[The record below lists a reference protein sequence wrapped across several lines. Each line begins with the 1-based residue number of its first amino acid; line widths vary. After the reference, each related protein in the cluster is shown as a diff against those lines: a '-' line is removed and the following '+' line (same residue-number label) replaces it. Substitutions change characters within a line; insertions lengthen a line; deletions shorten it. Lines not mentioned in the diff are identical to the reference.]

1 MFQYVPQAVQ
11 VFDPKGRLI
20 GGIYEVPGTPGYH
33 SAEYQFL
40 GRVFWP
46 PPVFDKDGF
55 GYSFGPDGLVKLKVT
70 LPPG

>member
-1 MFQYVPQAVQ
+1 MQ
-11 VFDPKGRLI
+11 VFDPQDRLI
-20 GGIYEVPGTPGYH
+20 GGIYEVAGTRDDEAVG
-33 SAEYQFL
+33 YQFG

-55 GYSFGPDGLVKLKVT
+55 GYTFGPDGLEKLKVT